1 VQLEQMSIIEGSED
15 GVAAAG
21 MSSPKTVEVEV
32 FKYLLNCWPCA
43 TTTNPTKGHRLEAQI
58 IAGYR
63 VAKQTCCND

>member
-1 VQLEQMSIIEGSED
+1 MIEASEV

-21 MSSPKTVEVEV
+21 SKSAGVVE
-32 FKYLLNCWPCA
+32 FPNLLNCWPCA

-63 VAKQTCCND
+63 VAEQTC